1 MSISADELRDR
12 QAAFA
17 GRLAQAGLEGAL
29 VVSRGGGTFD
39 RLGDVLY
46 LTGHYQPFVYLP
58 EMAPRWSGRSH
69 TVFVLTSSGANVL
82 CVSVPG
88 EYGHGVL
95 AADDVRC
102 SGDFAMTVTEATRD
116 LGLDRSAVGI
126 VGLDVLPADL
136 WDRLRAALPDARFER
151 VDEFLAGLRRIKS
164 PAEQELIEGASA
176 MGRRAVS
183 AFLEAVKP
191 GATEADAAAA
201 AISSVA
207 ADGGGVYL
215 ATVSS
220 GPFTWSFTTDPLPG
234 WSTRVLREGELVRFD
249 LVSVLH
255 GYLSDFGRTVAVGDP
270 MPGQSRLIEVLHR
283 GLDAAIAA
291 VGPGVPAKV
300 VVDAGD
306 AALRDEGVALEPGQP
321 GPLRTAYPPHWG
333 HGLGLGWERPWMI
346 DSEEVVIEPGMYLAI
361 ERAVELEGVGTAC
374 AEQNM
379 LVTESRVR
387 LLTEGPDGR
396 WS

>member
-1 MSISADELRDR
+1 VSIPEAELGRR

-17 GRLAQAGLEGAL
+17 SRLARTDLDGAL
-29 VVSRGGGTFD
+29 VISRGGGTFD

-58 EMAPRWSGRSH
+58 EMPGRWSGRSH
-69 TVFVLTSSGANVL
+69 TVFVLASGGANAL

-95 AADDVRC
+95 VADDVRY
-102 SGDFAMTVTEATRD
+102 SGEFTSTVVQATRD
-116 LGLDRSAVGI
+116 LGLDRAAIGI
-126 VGLDVLPADL
+126 VGFDAFPADL
-136 WDRLRAALPDARFER
+136 WDRLRAELPGARFER
-151 VDEFLAGLRRIKS
+151 VDELLAGLRRIKS
-164 PAEQELIEGASA
+164 PAEQELIEAASA

-183 AFLEAVKP
+183 ALLDTVKP
-191 GATEADAAAA
+191 GATEADAVAA
-201 AISSVA
+201 AISSIA

-220 GPFTWSFTTDPLPG
+220 GSFTWSFTTDPLPG
-234 WSTRVLREGELVRFD
+234 WSTRVLQEGELLRFD

-255 GYLSDFGRTVAVGDP
+255 GYFSDFGRTVTVGDP
-270 MPGQSRLIEVLHR
+270 TPGQARLIEVLHR
-283 GLDAAIAA
+283 GLDAAIAT
-291 VGPGVPAKV
+291 VGPGVPAKAV
-300 VVDAGD
+300 AAAGD
-306 AALRDEGVALEPGQP
+306 AALREDGVALDPGEQ
-321 GPLRTAYPPHWG
+321 GTLRAAYPPHWG

-346 DSEEVVIEPGMYLAI
+346 DSEEIVIEPRMYLAI

-379 LVTESRVR
+379 LVTESGVR
-387 LLTEGPDGR
+387 LLTEGPNGR

>member
-1 MSISADELRDR
+1 VSISADDLRRR

-17 GRLAQAGLEGAL
+17 GRLTRAGLDGAL

-58 EMAPRWSGRSH
+58 EMTPRWSGRSH
-69 TVFVLTSSGANVL
+69 TVFVLASSGANVL

-88 EYGHGVL
+88 EHGHGVL

-102 SGDFAMTVTEATRD
+102 SGTFTTTVVQAARD
-116 LGLDRSAVGI
+116 LGLDRAAVGI
-126 VGLDVLPADL
+126 VGLDALAADL
-136 WDRLRAALPDARFER
+136 WDQLRAGLPDVRFDR
-151 VDEFLAGLRRIKS
+151 ADELLAGLRRIKS
-164 PAEQELIEGASA
+164 PAEQELIEAASA

-183 AFLEAVKP
+183 AFLGTVEP
-191 GATEADAAAA
+191 GATEAGAAAA

-207 ADGGGVYL
+207 ADGGGTYL
-215 ATVSS
+215 VTVSS

-234 WSTRVLREGELVRFD
+234 WSTRVLERGELVRFD
-249 LVSVLH
+249 LVSVLR
-255 GYLSDFGRTVAVGDP
+255 GYFSDFGRTVTVGDP
-270 MPGQSRLIEVLHR
+270 TPEQARLIGVLHR

-291 VGPGVPAKV
+291 VGPGVPAKAV
-300 VVDAGD
+300 VAAGD
-306 AALRDEGVALEPGQP
+306 TALRDDGVVLEPGEE
-321 GPLRTAYPPHWG
+321 GTLRGAYPPHWG

-346 DSEEVVIEPGMYLAI
+346 DSEEIVIEPGMYLAI

-379 LVTESRVR
+379 LVTESGVR
-387 LLTEGPDGR
+387 LLTEGPNGR

>member
-1 MSISADELRDR
+1 MSISADELRRR

-17 GRLAQAGLEGAL
+17 GRLAHAGLDGAL

-58 EMAPRWSGRSH
+58 EMTPRWSGRSH
-69 TVFVLTSSGANVL
+69 TVFVLASSGSNVL

-102 SGDFAMTVTEATRD
+102 SGEFVTTVVQATRD
-116 LGLDRSAVGI
+116 LGLDRAAVGI
-126 VGLDVLPADL
+126 VGLDALSADL
-136 WDRLRAALPDARFER
+136 WDRLRAELPDARFER
-151 VDEFLAGLRRIKS
+151 VDELLAGLRRIKS
-164 PAEQELIEGASA
+164 PREQELIEAA
-176 MGRRAVS
+176 ADMGRRAVS
-183 AFLEAVKP
+183 AFLETVKS

-207 ADGGGVYL
+207 TSGGGVYL

-234 WSTRVLREGELVRFD
+234 WSTRVLQEGELVRFD
-249 LVSVLH
+249 LVSVLR
-255 GYLSDFGRTVAVGDP
+255 GYFSDFGRTVTVGDP
-270 MPGQSRLIEVLHR
+270 TPGQARLIEVLHR

-291 VGPGVPAKV
+291 VGPGVLAKAV
-300 VVDAGD
+300 VAAGD
-306 AALRDEGVALEPGQP
+306 TALRDDGVALEPGEP
-321 GPLRTAYPPHWG
+321 GTLRAAYPPHWG

-346 DSEEVVIEPGMYLAI
+346 DSEEIVIEPGMYLAI
-361 ERAVELEGVGTAC
+361 ERAIEFQGVGTAC

-379 LVTESRVR
+379 LVTESGVR
-387 LLTEGPDGR
+387 LLTEGQNGR